1 MKSAQAQ
8 LGRVFVLRLEEG
20 EILHECVERFARE
33 QGLTAAAL
41 IAVGGVGAGSRL
53 VVGPADGQARPIDP
67 MELLLTNV
75 HEAAGVGTLFPDEAD
90 EPVLHMHAACGRDEE
105 TRTGCVRR
113 GIQTWQIM
121 EIVLLEL
128 TGTKARRVFDPEV
141 GFAKLEPGGS
151 RK

>member
-1 MKSAQAQ
+1 MKYVQAK

-41 IAVGGVGAGSRL
+41 IAAGGVGAGSRL

-67 MELLLTNV
+67 LELLLGDV
-75 HEAAGVGTLFPDEAD
+75 HEAAGVGTLFPDETGK
-90 EPVLHMHAACGRDEE
+90 PVLHMHTACGRDGE

-113 GIQTWQIM
+113 GVQVWQVL
-121 EIVLLEL
+121 EIVLFEL
-128 TGTKARRVFDPEV
+128 TGTDAKRVFDPEV
-141 GFAKLEPGGS
+141 GFAKLEPGGAT
-151 RK
+151 